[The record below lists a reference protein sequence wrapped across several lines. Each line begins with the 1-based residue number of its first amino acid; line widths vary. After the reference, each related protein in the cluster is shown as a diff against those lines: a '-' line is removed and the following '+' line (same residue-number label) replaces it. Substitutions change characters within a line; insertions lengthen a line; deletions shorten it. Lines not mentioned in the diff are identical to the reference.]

1 MAFRQNMP
9 MRVSLPTIPT
19 QAGHDAMTRAAST
32 ESMGGIGVSY
42 ERAVAA
48 VYLTAMLAGGTG
60 PGLAGKVVHVAAQQ
74 AAALDDL
81 EIRTEDEQGR
91 TAIARLQVKHQ
102 LALTASPHN
111 TNFADI
117 VRDAWRDLHAP
128 AFAVGDQVGAV
139 AERIASD
146 SLYAAR
152 RLAEMARLA
161 ADGAMLEAALRR
173 PGQGGDAKKL
183 WDNVAALS
191 EKPLGRAATSDELL
205 NFWRHFTV
213 IGIDASFA
221 RDRDR
226 AHAIDQLRTVT
237 YLKNAPDPAT
247 LFATL
252 EVVAGTLNVRG
263 AGFDSDRLRSHLAE
277 RYAITLEPTD
287 PDLEPITRT
296 ARTAATRDAQA
307 WRDVL
312 QVAALA
318 PVFVP
323 LDPIDYD
330 GDPPKPVTGAAFAL
344 DGIEAMLRQHRG
356 LAVQGVPGAGKT
368 QSLVQI
374 ATHLLETS
382 ELVPVVRRL
391 PRLALGGQPI
401 LDGIASDPFHMIGRD
416 ALALLARTGR
426 LVLLLDG
433 WNELGQTQRDWAWE
447 ALAELRRLYPNVLL
461 VLTTRSGT
469 VRPYGAEMRLELAA
483 LDRDRQLA
491 AAELQ
496 HGGEGRQLLIRA
508 RAQANLRPLLRIPLF
523 LTAILAQARSG
534 TLPTD
539 RESAIRQ
546 LIDVAKGEARQ
557 REAMR
562 IALDGQQQTLLED
575 LGWAL
580 MQAESTAIAE
590 GELLRL
596 LATTLDRLRA
606 AHKLFVP
613 VTPPQALDQL
623 FADSILTAN
632 GEPGSRDIAFSHQLL
647 QEWFASHAIDA
658 MIATADQTIPT
669 GLLAILDAP
678 FWGQSLLFSVERL
691 ARDASHAAALRALVS
706 VTLGI
711 EPFLAAEMLQRMP
724 EAAKAPLDPMLD
736 AFATAWLAEQQTRA
750 AGFMLASGRP
760 QFSDKLWQMLEAHG
774 EMAFGLRSVR
784 HRFSLDALLPGWN
797 AHFAKL
803 GDQTRR
809 VLLIDIIDQGDPV
822 GLDRVVLA
830 ALADPDPDVVSG
842 VVDYLD
848 FHDEGSH
855 LNRLLAQLD
864 DETGI
869 RIARERRPE
878 AIDEANRARWELWRR
893 KRFETAEGVEWID
906 LALEY
911 DLASPEAIVAALL
924 ALKFDHNW
932 SARGIYEK
940 VAARHA
946 PALSEALAELLRK
959 GERIPF
965 EARPWLSQAPADPGD
980 LRTILTSEDSDWQK
994 RTDAARLLD
1003 ADAIGTIL
1011 DELLS
1016 ASTDPEFR
1024 RDKRLARLA
1033 DALEHTPFALLASQ
1047 VLARDA
1053 SNAGETFVLADALAD
1068 WKNDER
1074 PLLPIAPSQRIAL
1087 DAKLPVWTKM
1097 MIADA
1102 EGPRFRLVALN
1113 RLIGRLGDTRHLAL
1127 LLELIDEDRARLA
1140 RQRAARDA
1148 AFGNMAGG
1156 EANMAY
1162 DNEYQ
1167 EGLVRLGGDTV
1178 INAMIERFADPAW
1191 EDDAASV
1198 LSQLRAVEPRRTSL
1212 LGGPRDDMT
1221 ARRANLAERS
1231 ICPPD
1236 PAAAMIL
1243 DRVDQLAA
1251 QGDKASIAKALFMAV
1266 RAVKMDYGNRGASLR
1281 QLLDTA
1287 REAYRFPDYCK
1298 ALAERGELLP
1308 AALVHDKIN
1317 REARA
1322 IEAHWHPEN
1331 DLRKLKLWIRL
1342 AAFADDPAAAL
1353 PDPSQWP
1360 EQIRRQHGHRDLLFA
1375 LGYSPAPTAPQ
1386 ALEKLRQAD
1395 PLALFGDTWARA
1407 LATIGS
1413 DDAANVLLD
1422 AIETAHVDAK
1432 HWRDTHG
1439 MRTALETL
1447 IARPAPRA
1455 RAFAMLET
1463 LSEPS
1468 KLGVITNAII
1478 ETMDESDAIK
1488 LLELADTKRRDII
1501 GNELASS
1508 LESAAVT
1515 RIPVA
1520 NMGNIYELESKP
1532 LPALRKRAFE
1542 LMLANAAPAHH
1553 ARLCLR
1559 AIDELRDQYGKPWAE
1574 PNHPDLEAH
1583 MPWPEAATLGW
1594 SGVKLE

>member
-1 MAFRQNMP
+1 
-9 MRVSLPTIPT
+9 
-19 QAGHDAMTRAAST
+19 MTRAAST

-91 TAIARLQVKHQ
+91 TATARLQVKHQ
-102 LALTASPHN
+102 LALTASPSN
-111 TNFADI
+111 TNFAEI

-128 AFAVGDQVGAV
+128 AFAAGDRVGAV
-139 AERIASD
+139 AERLASD
-146 SLYAAR
+146 SIYAAR
-152 RLAEMARLA
+152 RLTEMAGLS
-161 ADGAMLEAALRR
+161 ADGATLEAALSRS
-173 PGQGGDAKKL
+173 GQGSDAKKL

-237 YLKNAPDPAT
+237 YLQNAPDPVP
-247 LFATL
+247 LFAML

-263 AGFDSDRLRSHLAE
+263 AGFDSDQLRGHLAE
-277 RYAITLEPTD
+277 QYAITLEPTD

-312 QVAALA
+312 QVAALP

-323 LDPIDYD
+323 LNPIGYD
-330 GDPPKPVTGAAFAL
+330 GVPPKPLTGPPFAL

-374 ATHLLETS
+374 AAHLLETS

-391 PRLALGGQPI
+391 PRLALGGQPL
-401 LDGIASDPFHMIGRD
+401 LDGIASDPFHTIGRD

-469 VRPYGAEMRLELAA
+469 VHPYGAEMRLELAA
-483 LDRDRQLA
+483 FDCGRQLA

-496 HGGEGRQLLIRA
+496 HGSDGRQLLIRA
-508 RAQANLRPLLRIPLF
+508 RAQENLRPLLRIPLL
-523 LTAILAQARSG
+523 LTAILAQAGSG

-546 LIDVAKGEARQ
+546 LIDVAKGETRQ

-596 LATTLDRLRA
+596 LATSLDRLRA
-606 AHKLFVP
+606 ARKLFAP

-658 MIATADQTIPT
+658 MIATADQTVPT

-691 ARDASHAAALRALVS
+691 ARDPSHAAALRALVS

-724 EAAKAPLDPMLD
+724 ETAKVPLDPLLD

-750 AGFMLASGRP
+750 VGFMLVSGRP
-760 QFSDKLWQMLEAHG
+760 QFSEKLWQMLEAHG
-774 EMAFGLRSVR
+774 EIAFGLRSVR
-784 HRFSLDALLPGWN
+784 HRFPLDALLPGWDT
-797 AHFAKL
+797 HFARL

-809 VLLIDIIDQGDPV
+809 VLLIDIIDQGDPA
-822 GLDRVVLA
+822 GLDRVVMA
-830 ALADPDPDVVSG
+830 ALADPDPDVASG

-855 LNRLLAQLD
+855 LNRLLAKLD

-878 AIDEANRARWELWRR
+878 AVDEANRARWELWRR
-893 KRFETAEGVEWID
+893 KRFETADGVEWID

-911 DLASPEAIVAALL
+911 DLATPEAIVATLL
-924 ALKFDHNW
+924 ALKLDHSW

-946 PALSEALAELLRK
+946 AALSEALAELLRR

-965 EARPWLSQAPADPGD
+965 EARPWLTLAPADSGD
-980 LRTILTSEDSDWQK
+980 LCIILTSKDSDWQK

-1003 ADAIGTIL
+1003 ANAIGTIL

-1016 ASTDPEFR
+1016 AGTDSEFR

-1047 VLARDA
+1047 VLARNA

-1068 WKNDER
+1068 WKSGSDER
-1074 PLLPIAPSQRIAL
+1074 TLLPIAPGQRNTL
-1087 DAKLPVWTKM
+1087 DAKLPVWKRM

-1102 EGPRFRLVALN
+1102 EGPRVRLVALG
-1113 RLIGRLGDTRHLAL
+1113 RLIGRLGDICHLPL
-1127 LLELIDEDRARLA
+1127 LLELIEEDRTRLA
-1140 RQRAARDA
+1140 RQRIARDA
-1148 AFGNMAGG
+1148 AFGNMAGS
-1156 EANMAY
+1156 EATMAY
-1162 DNEYQ
+1162 DNQYQ
-1167 EGLVRLGGDTV
+1167 EALVRLGGDTV
-1178 INAMIERFADPAW
+1178 ISAMIERFADPAW

-1212 LGGPRDDMT
+1212 SGGQSDEMT
-1221 ARRANLAERS
+1221 GRRASLVKRS
-1231 ICPPD
+1231 HRPPD

-1251 QGDKASIAKALFMAV
+1251 QGDKASIAKALHLAG
-1266 RAVKMDYGNRGASLR
+1266 RAMHMNYGDRGASLR

-1287 REAYRFPDYCK
+1287 REAYRFPDYCR

-1308 AALVHDKIN
+1308 AALVHDEID
-1317 REARA
+1317 REAKVV
-1322 IEAHWHPEN
+1322 EAHWHSEN
-1331 DLRKLKLWIRL
+1331 DLWKLKLWIRL

-1360 EQIRRQHGHRDLLFA
+1360 EQIRRQHGHQDLLFA

-1395 PLALFGDTWARA
+1395 PLALFGDIWARA
-1407 LATIGS
+1407 LATIGT
-1413 DDAANVLLD
+1413 DDAANILLD
-1422 AIETAHVDAK
+1422 AIETTPVEPK

-1447 IARPAPRA
+1447 IAQPAPRA
-1455 RAFAMLET
+1455 RAFVMLET
-1463 LSEPS
+1463 LSEQP
-1468 KLGVITNAII
+1468 KLGVITNAIV
-1478 ETMDESDAIK
+1478 ETMDEGDAIK
-1488 LLELADTKRRDII
+1488 LLELADTKRRNII
-1501 GNELASS
+1501 GNALASR

-1515 RIPVA
+1515 RVPVV

-1542 LMLANAAPAHH
+1542 LMLADAASAPH

-1574 PNHPDLEAH
+1574 PNHPSLEAH
-1583 MPWPEAATLGW
+1583 TPWPEAGMIGW
-1594 SGVKLE
+1594 SGVNLD

>member
-1 MAFRQNMP
+1 MM
-9 MRVSLPTIPT
+9 
-19 QAGHDAMTRAAST
+19 RAAST

-42 ERAVAA
+42 ERAAAA
-48 VYLTAMLAGGTG
+48 VYLAAMLAGGTG
-60 PGLAGKVVHVAAQQ
+60 PGLAGKVVRVAAQQ

-81 EIRTEDEQGR
+81 EIHSEDEQGR
-91 TAIARLQVKHQ
+91 TAISRLQVKHQ
-102 LALTASPHN
+102 LALTAASSN
-111 TNFADI
+111 ANFAEI

-128 AFAVGDQVGAV
+128 AFAAGDRVGAV

-146 SLYAAR
+146 SLYAVR
-152 RLAEMARLA
+152 RLTEMAVLA
-161 ADGAMLEAALRR
+161 ADGAALVAALDR
-173 PGQGGDAKKL
+173 PGQGGDAKQL

-205 NFWRHFTV
+205 NFFRRFTV
-213 IGIDASFA
+213 VGIDASFA

-226 AHAIDQLRTVT
+226 AHAIDQLRAVT
-237 YLKNAPDPAT
+237 YLPNAPDPAS

-263 AGFDSDRLRSHLAE
+263 AGFEADQLRSHLAE
-277 RYAITLEPTD
+277 QYAITLEPTD
-287 PDLEPITRT
+287 PQLEPITRA
-296 ARTAATRDAQA
+296 ARKAATRDAQA
-307 WRDVL
+307 WRDAL
-312 QVAALA
+312 QIAALS
-318 PVFVP
+318 PEFVP
-323 LDPIDYD
+323 LDPIGYA
-330 GDPPKPVTGAAFAL
+330 GDPPSPVAGTTFAL
-344 DGIEAMLRQHRG
+344 GGIEAMLRQHRG

-374 ATHLLETS
+374 ATHLLESS
-382 ELVPVVRRL
+382 ELVPIVRRL

-401 LDGIASDPFHMIGRD
+401 LDGIASDPYHTIGRD
-416 ALALLARTGR
+416 ALALLARSGR

-447 ALAELRRLYPNVLL
+447 ALGELRRLYPNVLL
-461 VLTTRSGT
+461 VLTTRTGT

-483 LDRDRQLA
+483 FDRDRQFA

-496 HGGEGRQLLIRA
+496 HGSDGRQLLIRA
-508 RAQANLRPLLRIPLF
+508 RAQAKLRPLLRIPLF
-523 LTAILAQARSG
+523 LTAILAQARGG

-546 LIDVAKGEARQ
+546 LIDVAKGEPKQ

-562 IALDGQQQTLLED
+562 IVLDGQQQALLED
-575 LGWAL
+575 LGSAL
-580 MQAESTAIAE
+580 MAAETTAIAE
-590 GELLRL
+590 GELLPL
-596 LATTLDRLRA
+596 LATSLDRLRA
-606 AHKLFVP
+606 AHMLFVP
-613 VTPPQALDQL
+613 VTPPQALDEL
-623 FADSILTAN
+623 LADSILTAD

-669 GLLAILDAP
+669 SLLAILDAP
-678 FWGQSLLFSVERL
+678 FWGQPLVFSVERL
-691 ARDASHAAALRALVS
+691 ARDGSHAAALRALVS

-711 EPFLAAEMLQRMP
+711 EPFLATEMLQRVP
-724 EAAKAPLDPMLD
+724 EAAKAPLDPLLD
-736 AFATAWLAEQQTRA
+736 AFATAWLNEQQTRA
-750 AGFMLASGRP
+750 ASFMLASGRP
-760 QFSDKLWQMLEAHG
+760 QFSEKLWQMLEVHG

-784 HRFSLDALLPGWN
+784 HRFPLDALLPGWD
-797 AHFAKL
+797 AHFARL

-809 VLLIDIIDQGDPV
+809 VLLIDIIDQGDPA
-822 GLDRVVLA
+822 GLDRVVTA

-848 FHDEGSH
+848 FHDEASH
-855 LNRLLAQLD
+855 LNGLLTGID
-864 DETGI
+864 DATGI

-911 DLASPEAIVAALL
+911 DLARPVAIVAALL
-924 ALKFDHNW
+924 AIKLDHSW

-946 PALSEALAELLRK
+946 STLSEALAELLRK

-965 EARPWLSQAPADPGD
+965 EARPWLTQAPADTGD
-980 LRTILTSEDSDWQK
+980 LRLILTSEDGDWQK

-1003 ADAIGTIL
+1003 ADAISTIL

-1016 ASTDPEFR
+1016 SSSNPEFR
-1024 RDKRLARLA
+1024 RDKRLARLS
-1033 DALEHTPFALLASQ
+1033 DALEHTPFALLAGQ

-1053 SNAGETFVLADALAD
+1053 RNAGETFVLADALAD
-1068 WKNDER
+1068 WKSGSDER
-1074 PLLPIAPSQRIAL
+1074 PLLPIAPGKRIAL
-1087 DAKLPVWTKM
+1087 DAKLPGWTRM

-1102 EGPRFRLVALN
+1102 DGPRFRLVPLG
-1113 RLIGRLGDTRHLAL
+1113 RLIGRLGDSRHLPL
-1127 LLELIDEDRARLA
+1127 LLDLIEEDSARLA

-1148 AFGNMAGG
+1148 AFGNLAGS

-1162 DNEYQ
+1162 DNQYQ
-1167 EGLVRLGGDTV
+1167 DALVRLGGDIV
-1178 INAMIERFADPAW
+1178 VDAMIERFADPAW

-1212 LGGPRDDMT
+1212 FGGQPDDMT
-1221 ARRANLAERS
+1221 ARRASLAERS
-1231 ICPPD
+1231 HRPPD

-1251 QGDKASIAKALFMAV
+1251 RDDKASIAKALYLAG
-1266 RAVKMDYGNRGASLR
+1266 RAMQMDYGNRGASLR

-1287 REAYRFPDYCK
+1287 REAYRFPEYCK

-1308 AALVHDKIN
+1308 AVLVHDEID

-1322 IEAHWHPEN
+1322 VEARWHSEN
-1331 DLRKLKLWIRL
+1331 DLWKLKLWIRL

-1360 EQIRRQHGHRDLLFA
+1360 EQVRRQHNHQDLVFA
-1375 LGYSPAPTAPQ
+1375 LGYSPARTAPQ
-1386 ALEKLRQAD
+1386 ALEMLRQAD
-1395 PLALFGDTWARA
+1395 PIALFGDTWARA
-1407 LATIGS
+1407 LATIGNN
-1413 DDAANVLLD
+1413 DAANVLLD
-1422 AIETAHVDAK
+1422 AIETTSVDAE

-1439 MRTALETL
+1439 MRAALQTL

-1463 LSEPS
+1463 LSETP
-1468 KLGVITNAII
+1468 KLGVIASAIV
-1478 ETMDESDAIK
+1478 ETMDEGDAIR
-1488 LLELADTKRRDII
+1488 LLELADTKRRNII
-1501 GNELASS
+1501 GNELASG
-1508 LESAAVT
+1508 LEKAAVT
-1515 RIPVA
+1515 RIPVD

-1542 LMLANAAPAHH
+1542 LMLANAASAHH
-1553 ARLCLR
+1553 ARWCLR
-1559 AIDELRDQYGKPWAE
+1559 AIDELRDQYGKPLAE

-1583 MPWPEAATLGW
+1583 IPWPEAGTLGW
-1594 SGVKLE
+1594 SDVNLE

>member
-1 MAFRQNMP
+1 
-9 MRVSLPTIPT
+9 
-19 QAGHDAMTRAAST
+19 MTRAAST
-32 ESMGGIGVSY
+32 ESMGGVGVSY
-42 ERAVAA
+42 ERAAAA
-48 VYLTAMLAGGTG
+48 VYLAAMLAGGAG
-60 PGLAGKVVHVAAQQ
+60 PGLAGKVVRVAAQQ

-81 EIRTEDEQGR
+81 EIHREDEQGG
-91 TAIARLQVKHQ
+91 TTVARLQVKHQ
-102 LALTASPHN
+102 LALTAAPSN
-111 TNFADI
+111 SNFAEI
-117 VRDAWRDLHAP
+117 VRDSWRDLQA
-128 AFAVGDQVGAV
+128 ANFAAGDRVGAV

-146 SLYAAR
+146 RLYAVR
-152 RLAEMARLA
+152 RLGEMAALA
-161 ADGAMLEAALRR
+161 ADGAALETALSR
-173 PGQGGDAKKL
+173 PGQGGDAKTL
-183 WDNVAALS
+183 WNNVAALS
-191 EKPLGRAATSDELL
+191 ERPLGRAATSDELL
-205 NFWRHFTV
+205 KFWRHFTV

-226 AHAIDQLRTVT
+226 AHAIDQLRAVT
-237 YLKNAPDPAT
+237 YLPGAPDAAS

-263 AGFDSDRLRSHLAE
+263 AGFDADQLRNYLAE
-277 RYAITLEPTD
+277 QYGITLGPAD
-287 PDLEPITRT
+287 PQLEPITRT
-296 ARTAATRDAQA
+296 ARVAAARDAQA
-307 WRDVL
+307 WRDAL

-318 PVFVP
+318 PEFVP
-323 LDPIDYD
+323 LDPIGYE
-330 GDPPKPVTGAAFAL
+330 GDPPMPLSGTAFAL
-344 DGIEAMLRQHRG
+344 GGTEATLRQHRG
-356 LAVQGVPGAGKT
+356 LAIQGVPGAGKT

-382 ELVPVVRRL
+382 DLVPIVRRL

-401 LDGIASDPFHMIGRD
+401 LDAIASDPFHTIGRD

-433 WNELGQTQRDWAWE
+433 WNELGQAQRDWAWE

-483 LDRDRQLA
+483 FDRDRQLA

-496 HGGEGRQLLIRA
+496 QGSDGRQLLIRA
-508 RAQANLRPLLRIPLF
+508 RALANLRPLLRVPLF
-523 LTAILAQARSG
+523 LTAILAQARSE

-546 LIDVAKGEARQ
+546 LIDVAKGEPKQ

-562 IALDGQQQTLLED
+562 IALDGQQQALLED

-580 MQAESTAIAE
+580 MQVESTAIAE
-590 GELLRL
+590 GELLPL
-596 LATTLDRLRA
+596 LAASLDRLRA
-606 AHKLFVP
+606 VHKLFVP
-613 VTPPQALDQL
+613 VTPPQVLDQL
-623 FADSILTAN
+623 LADCILTAN
-632 GEPGSRDIAFSHQLL
+632 GEPGGRDIAFSHQLL

-658 MIATADQTIPT
+658 LIASADQAISPN
-669 GLLAILDAP
+669 LLAILDAP

-711 EPFLAAEMLQRMP
+711 EPLLAAEMLQRMP
-724 EAAKAPLDPMLD
+724 EAAKAPLDPLLD
-736 AFATAWLAEQQTRA
+736 AFATAWLAEQQARA
-750 AGFMLASGRP
+750 ASFMLASGRP
-760 QFSDKLWQMLEAHG
+760 QFSEKLWQMLEAHG

-784 HRFSLDALLPGWN
+784 HRFPLAALLPGWD
-797 AHFAKL
+797 AHFAGL

-809 VLLIDIIDQGDPV
+809 VLLIDIIDQGDPA
-822 GLDRVVLA
+822 GLDRVVMA
-830 ALADPDPDVVSG
+830 ALTDPDPDVVSG
-842 VVDYLD
+842 VLDYLD

-855 LNRLLAQLD
+855 LNNLLARLD

-878 AIDEANRARWELWRR
+878 AIDEANHARWELWRR

-906 LALEY
+906 LALEF
-911 DLASPEAIVAALL
+911 DLATPEAIVAALL
-924 ALKFDHNW
+924 ALKLDHSW

-946 PALSEALAELLRK
+946 AALSEALAELLRK

-965 EARPWLSQAPADPGD
+965 EARRWLTQAPADPGD

-1003 ADAIGTIL
+1003 TDAIGTIL
-1011 DELLS
+1011 DELLAAS
-1016 ASTDPEFR
+1016 ADPEFR
-1024 RDKRLARLA
+1024 RAKRLARLA
-1033 DALEHTPFALLASQ
+1033 AALEHTPFALLADQ
-1047 VLARDA
+1047 VLARDP
-1053 SNAGETFVLADALAD
+1053 SHAGETFVLADALAD
-1068 WKNDER
+1068 WKSGSDEQ
-1074 PLLPIAPSQRIAL
+1074 PLLPIAPGKRIAL
-1087 DAKLPVWTKM
+1087 DAKLPAWTRM

-1102 EGPRFRLVALN
+1102 DGPRFRLVALG
-1113 RLIGRLGDTRHLAL
+1113 RLIGRLGRDKHLPL
-1127 LLELIDEDRARLA
+1127 LLDLIEEDRVRLA
-1140 RQRAARDA
+1140 RQRVARDA
-1148 AFGNMAGG
+1148 TFGNAAGS

-1162 DNEYQ
+1162 DNQYQ
-1167 EGLVRLGGDTV
+1167 EALVRIGGDIV
-1178 INAMIERFADPAW
+1178 INAMIERFGDPAW
-1191 EDDAASV
+1191 ESDAASV

-1212 LGGPRDDMT
+1212 FGGQRDDIT
-1221 ARRANLAERS
+1221 ARRASLAERS
-1231 ICPPD
+1231 LRAPD

-1243 DRVDQLAA
+1243 DRVDFLAS
-1251 QGDKASIAKALFMAV
+1251 QGDKASIAKALYLAG
-1266 RAVKMDYGNRGASLR
+1266 RAMQMDYGNRGASLR

-1287 REAYRFPDYCK
+1287 GEAYRFPEYCK

-1308 AALVHDKIN
+1308 AALVHDEID
-1317 REARA
+1317 REARVVQA
-1322 IEAHWHPEN
+1322 RWHSEN
-1331 DLRKLKLWIRL
+1331 DLWKLKLWIRL

-1360 EQIRRQHGHRDLLFA
+1360 EQIRRQHGHQDLLFA

-1422 AIETAHVDAK
+1422 AIETTPVDAK
-1432 HWRDTHG
+1432 HWRDSHG
-1439 MRTALETL
+1439 IRTALETL

-1463 LSEPS
+1463 LSEQP
-1468 KLGVITNAII
+1468 KLGVITSAIV
-1478 ETMDESDAIK
+1478 ETMDECDAIR
-1488 LLELADTKRRDII
+1488 LLELADTKRRNII
-1501 GNELASS
+1501 GNELASR
-1508 LESAAVT
+1508 LENAAVT

-1520 NMGNIYELESKP
+1520 SMGNVYELESKP
-1532 LPALRKRAFE
+1532 LAALRKRAFE
-1542 LMLANAAPAHH
+1542 LMLANAASAHH

-1559 AIDELRDQYGKPWAE
+1559 AIDELRDQYGKPLAE
-1574 PNHPDLEAH
+1574 PNHPDLRAH
-1583 MPWPEAATLGW
+1583 IPWPEAGTLGW
-1594 SGVKLE
+1594 SCANLE

>member
-1 MAFRQNMP
+1 
-9 MRVSLPTIPT
+9 
-19 QAGHDAMTRAAST
+19 MTRAAST

-60 PGLAGKVVHVAAQQ
+60 PGLAGKVVHVAAQK

-81 EIRTEDEQGR
+81 EIQTEDEQGR
-91 TAIARLQVKHQ
+91 TAVARLQVKHQ
-102 LALTASPHN
+102 LALTAAPSN

-117 VRDAWRDLHAP
+117 VRDAWRDLRAP
-128 AFAVGDQVGAV
+128 AFAVGDRVGAV

-152 RLAEMARLA
+152 RLAEMAELA
-161 ADGAMLEAALRR
+161 ADGATLEAALSR

-183 WDNVAALS
+183 WDKVAALS

-205 NFWRHFTV
+205 TFWRHFTV

-237 YLKNAPDPAT
+237 YLQNAPDPAT

-252 EVVAGTLNVRG
+252 EAVAGILNVRG
-263 AGFDSDRLRSHLAE
+263 AGFDSEQLRSHLAE
-277 RYAITLEPTD
+277 QYAITLEPTD

-296 ARTAATRDAQA
+296 ARTAATRDVQA
-307 WRDVL
+307 WRDLL
-312 QVAALA
+312 QVAALP

-323 LDPIDYD
+323 LDPIGYD
-330 GDPPKPVTGAAFAL
+330 GDPPKRVKGAAFAL
-344 DGIEAMLRQHRG
+344 DGIETMLRQHRG

-374 ATHLLETS
+374 AAHLLETS

-401 LDGIASDPFHMIGRD
+401 LDGIASDPFHKIGRD

-426 LVLLLDG
+426 LLLLLDG

-447 ALAELRRLYPNVLL
+447 TLDELRRLYPNVLL

-483 LDRDRQLA
+483 FDRDRQLA
-491 AAELQ
+491 AAELR
-496 HGGEGRQLLIRA
+496 HGSDGRQLLIRA
-508 RAQANLRPLLRIPLF
+508 RAHANLQPLLRIPLF

-534 TLPTD
+534 ILPTD

-546 LIDVAKGEARQ
+546 LIDVAKGESKQ
-557 REAMR
+557 RETIR
-562 IALDGQQQTLLED
+562 IALDGQQQKLLED

-590 GELLRL
+590 GELLPL
-596 LATTLDRLRA
+596 LATSLARLRA

-623 FADSILTAN
+623 LADSILTAN

-658 MIATADQTIPT
+658 MIAGAEQAIPT
-669 GLLAILDAP
+669 RLLAILDAP

-691 ARDASHAAALRALVS
+691 ARDGHAAALRAVVS

-724 EAAKAPLDPMLD
+724 ETAKVTLDPLLD
-736 AFATAWLAEQQTRA
+736 AFATAWLTEQQTRT

-774 EMAFGLRSVR
+774 EIAFGLRSVR
-784 HRFSLDALLPGWN
+784 HRFPLDALLPGWDS
-797 AHFAKL
+797 HFARL

-809 VLLIDIIDQGDPV
+809 VLLIDIINQGDPG
-822 GLDRVVLA
+822 GLDRVVTA

-842 VVDYLD
+842 VIDYLD
-848 FHDEGSH
+848 FHDEVSH
-855 LNRLLAQLD
+855 LNGLLAQLD
-864 DETGI
+864 EETGI

-878 AIDEANRARWELWRR
+878 AINQANRVRWNLWRR
-893 KRFETAEGVEWID
+893 KRFEMAEGVEWVD

-911 DLASPEAIVAALL
+911 DVAPPETIVAALL
-924 ALKFDHNW
+924 ALKLDHSW

-946 PALSEALAELLRK
+946 AALSEALAELLRK

-965 EARPWLSQAPADPGD
+965 EARPWLTQAPADRGD
-980 LRTILTSEDSDWQK
+980 LRIILTSEDSDWQK

-1011 DELLS
+1011 DELLA

-1033 DALEHTPFALLASQ
+1033 DALEHAPFALLAAQ

-1053 SNAGETFVLADALAD
+1053 SNVSETFVLADALAD
-1068 WKNDER
+1068 WKSGSDER
-1074 PLLPIAPSQRIAL
+1074 PLLPIAPGERIAL
-1087 DAKLPVWTKM
+1087 DAKLPVWTRT

-1102 EGPRFRLVALN
+1102 EGPRFRQVSLG
-1113 RLIGRLGDTRHLAL
+1113 RLIGRLGDARHVPL
-1127 LLELIDEDRARLA
+1127 LLDLIEEDRARLA
-1140 RQRAARDA
+1140 RQRTARDA
-1148 AFGNMAGG
+1148 AFGNMAGS
-1156 EANMAY
+1156 EANMDY
-1162 DNEYQ
+1162 DNQYQ
-1167 EGLVRLGGDTV
+1167 EALVRIGGDTV
-1178 INAMIERFADPAW
+1178 INAMTERFADPAW
-1191 EDDAASV
+1191 DDDAASV

-1212 LGGPRDDMT
+1212 FGGQRDDMT
-1221 ARRANLAERS
+1221 ARRASLAERS

-1251 QGDKASIAKALFMAV
+1251 QGDKASIAKALYMAG
-1266 RAVKMDYGNRGASLR
+1266 RAMQMDYGNRGASLR

-1308 AALVHDKIN
+1308 AALVHDEID

-1331 DLRKLKLWIRL
+1331 DLWKLKLWIRL

-1360 EQIRRQHGHRDLLFA
+1360 EQIRRQHGHQDLLFA
-1375 LGYSPAPTAPQ
+1375 LGYSPARTAPQ

-1422 AIETAHVDAK
+1422 AIETAQVDAK

-1463 LSEPS
+1463 LSEQP
-1468 KLGVITNAII
+1468 KLGVITSAIV

-1488 LLELADTKRRDII
+1488 LLELADTKWRNII
-1501 GNELASS
+1501 GNELASR
-1508 LESAAVT
+1508 LEGAAVA

-1542 LMLANAAPAHH
+1542 LMLANAASAHH

-1583 MPWPEAATLGW
+1583 IPWPEAAMLGW
-1594 SGVKLE
+1594 SGVNLE